1 MNEEIKKLYDLARA
15 TMENAYCPISHYK
28 VGAALETTDG
38 KLYFGCNVES
48 VTFNNTTHAEMNAI
62 DTAVANGSRQL
73 KRILVITN
81 SVKPIF
87 PCALCRQ
94 KIIEFGEN
102 AEVIAANLKEE
113 TETKNIIS
121 LYPDPFTLANL
132 KS

>member
-1 MNEEIKKLYDLARA
+1 
-15 TMENAYCPISHYK
+15 
-28 VGAALETTDG
+28 
-38 KLYFGCNVES
+38 
-48 VTFNNTTHAEMNAI
+48 MNAI
-62 DTAVANGSRQL
+62 DTAVANGSKQL

-113 TETKNIIS
+113 METKNITA
-121 LYPDPFTLANL
+121 LYPDPFTLKNL
-132 KS
+132 ES